1 MDVQERRGNDGSGLS
16 RRDLLRRAG
25 LVGIAAAV
33 PVSATA
39 STAAPAPEREAR
51 ETFTAAEMDAV
62 EAFVDRLIP
71 SDASGPG
78 AAEARVAR
86 YVDRALNGDLA
97 ASRPAYRTGL
107 AALDSWSRTRFGNEF
122 ADLTDAQ
129 QDAILTDLETNVAT
143 GFTPNSRTFFDL
155 VREHA
160 LQGMFG
166 DPYHGGNVN
175 FVGWD
180 LLGFPG
186 VKLGFGPAEQQL
198 DVVVVPAHKSTVDY
212 PMFSGARGKGASHAH

>member
-1 MDVQERRGNDGSGLS
+1 MDAQEPRGNAAGALS

-25 LVGIAAAV
+25 VVGIAAAV

-86 YVDRALNGDLA
+86 YIDRALNGDLA
-97 ASRPAYRTGL
+97 SSRPVYRTGL
-107 AALDSWSRTRFGNEF
+107 AALDSWSRTRFGQDF
-122 ADLTDAQ
+122 ADLSDAQ
-129 QDAILTDLETNVAT
+129 QDAILTDLESNVAT

-180 LLGFPG
+180 LIGFPG

-198 DVVVVPAHKSTVDY
+198 DVIVVPAHKSTVDY
-212 PMFSGARGKGASHAH
+212 PMFSGARGKGTSHAH